1 MFRDV
6 LRFRRVIAEATAEKQ
21 LELLRQLYLLHL
33 PAKVT
38 MAMTAMILFARRH

>member
-6 LRFRRVIAEATAEKQ
+6 LEVRRVVVEATAEKQ
-21 LELLRQLYLLHL
+21 LELLRELHLLHL

-38 MAMTAMILFARRH
+38 MAMSAMILFARRH